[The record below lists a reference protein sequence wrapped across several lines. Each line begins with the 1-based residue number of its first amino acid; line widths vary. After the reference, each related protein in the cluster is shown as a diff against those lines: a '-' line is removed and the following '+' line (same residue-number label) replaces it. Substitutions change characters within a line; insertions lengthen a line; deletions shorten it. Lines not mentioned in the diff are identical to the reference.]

1 MAFDPLTIV
10 MLVVLAVLVI
20 FMFRNS
26 RKRQRE
32 AQELQSKV
40 AVGAEVMTNFGVYGT
55 VLEMDDEENQVLLE
69 TTPGTVLKVH
79 RQTVTRVVTPSPL
92 APIGDETVE
101 TAALDGE
108 PAYGERLDD
117 ADASATPLLDGPTTR
132 ITDAPDSAAKS
143 DKKGDE

>member
-92 APIGDETVE
+92 APVDEPV
-101 TAALDGE
+101 ALDGE
-108 PAYGERLDD
+108 PAYGERLDEPTD
-117 ADASATPLLDGPTTR
+117 SSASPLLDGPSTR

>member
-55 VLEMDDEENQVLLE
+55 VLEMDEEENQVLLE

-92 APIGDETVE
+92 APIDDETV
-101 TAALDGE
+101 ALDGE

>member
-1 MAFDPLTIV
+1 MALDPLTII

-26 RKRQRE
+26 RKRQ
-32 AQELQSKV
+32 AQARELQSKV
-40 AVGAEVMTNFGVYGT
+40 AVGAEVMTNFGLYGT
-55 VLEMDDEENQVLLE
+55 ILEMDDEENQVLLE

-92 APIGDETVE
+92 DGIDEPIDHS
-101 TAALDGE
+101 ADGE
-108 PAYGERLDD
+108 PEYGQRIDEPTEA
-117 ADASATPLLDGPTTR
+117 ADKPAIEKPAADTLS
-132 ITDAPDSAAKS
+132 TDKT

>member
-1 MAFDPLTIV
+1 

-32 AQELQSKV
+32 TQDLQSKV
-40 AVGAEVMTNFGVYGT
+40 AVGAEVMTNFGLFGT
-55 VLEMDDEENQVLLE
+55 ILEMDDEENQVLLE

-92 APIGDETVE
+92 TATDDELAVKTGDPEF
-101 TAALDGE
+101 
-108 PAYGERLDD
+108 GERLDD
-117 ADASATPLLDGPTTR
+117 STAASTVRPLD
-132 ITDAPDSAAKS
+132 TDAPDSADKT

>member
-55 VLEMDDEENQVLLE
+55 VLEMDEEENQVLLE

-92 APIGDETVE
+92 APIDDETV
-101 TAALDGE
+101 ALDGE
-108 PAYGERLDD
+108 PAYGERLDEPTD
-117 ADASATPLLDGPTTR
+117 STASPLLDGPTTR
-132 ITDAPDSAAKS
+132 STDAPDSAAKS

>member
-1 MAFDPLTIV
+1 MAIDPLTII

-26 RKRQRE
+26 RKRQ
-32 AQELQSKV
+32 AQARELQSKV
-40 AVGAEVMTNFGVYGT
+40 MVGAEVMTNFGLYGT
-55 VLEMDDEENQVLLE
+55 ILEMDDEENQVLLE

-92 APIGDETVE
+92 ESLATEHEAI
-101 TAALDGE
+101 DGE

-117 ADASATPLLDGPTTR
+117 ADTVTPDVTTTDSTQAAAPTSAEKTE
-132 ITDAPDSAAKS
+132 
-143 DKKGDE
+143 KKGDE

>member
-1 MAFDPLTIV
+1 MALDPLTII
-10 MLVVLAVLVI
+10 MLVVLAVLVF

-26 RKRQRE
+26 RKRQRQ

-55 VLEMDDEENQVLLE
+55 ILDMDEEENIVHLE

-92 APIGDETVE
+92 TPEDETIDHS
-101 TAALDGE
+101 ADGE
-108 PAYGERLDD
+108 PEYGQRIDEPALDSGD
-117 ADASATPLLDGPTTR
+117 SVIDTTTEKSEKKADD
-132 ITDAPDSAAKS
+132 
-143 DKKGDE
+143 